1 VTEPTP
7 IRPPEGTLVADA
19 SPHCPLCAGL
29 EARIW
34 TLLEE
39 TDQLSLLNLELTQA
53 LTAVRGQLADAQA
66 ALVRA
71 GKRDART

>member
-1 VTEPTP
+1 MSEPTP
-7 IRPPEGTLVADA
+7 IRPAEGIVVSDA

-29 EARIW
+29 EARICV
-34 TLLEE
+34 LLEE
-39 TDQLSLLNLELTQA
+39 NDELA
-53 LTAVRGQLADAQA
+53 LRAFELDTRLTVVRGQLADAQA